1 MLSVFCC
8 IACAVLVILDVT
20 GKLHP
25 ERTRSQVLLHLF
37 SLVGALVPLVATLL
51 VPWFV
56 DDLETLRMVRYL
68 YTLPYALS
76 FVSNLASLLCAATW
90 AYTMVRIC
98 SCVPIAKTGSD
109 RKQAAKQQLTMLW
122 LSLPFFLLML
132 ISGVILLVSTLSVW
146 WMAALMAVLLCI
158 VFLPAIVAAAVLL
171 GGLTLMM
178 ALPLLV
184 QFIALLH
191 GRCLRQPLPHRL
203 CALSGLEKAVSHRLA
218 VLMFLPWIRWI
229 VTLIVMSK
237 MQNVK

>member
-1 MLSVFCC
+1 
-8 IACAVLVILDVT
+8 
-20 GKLHP
+20 
-25 ERTRSQVLLHLF
+25 
-37 SLVGALVPLVATLL
+37 
-51 VPWFV
+51 
-56 DDLETLRMVRYL
+56 
-68 YTLPYALS
+68 
-76 FVSNLASLLCAATW
+76 
-90 AYTMVRIC
+90 MVRIC

-184 QFIALLH
+184 QFIALLIPYVM
-191 GRCLRQPLPHRL
+191 GVVYGNRYLIACAPCLGWKKPFRIVLQ
-203 CALSGLEKAVSHRLA
+203 

>member
-37 SLVGALVPLVATLL
+37 SLVGTLVPLVATLL

-146 WMAALMAVLLCI
+146 WMAVLLCI

-184 QFIALLH
+184 QFIALLIPYVM
-191 GRCLRQPLPHRL
+191 GVVYGNRYLIACAPCLGWKKPFRIVLQ
-203 CALSGLEKAVSHRLA
+203 

-237 MQNVK
+237 MQHVK

>member
-1 MLSVFCC
+1 
-8 IACAVLVILDVT
+8 
-20 GKLHP
+20 
-25 ERTRSQVLLHLF
+25 
-37 SLVGALVPLVATLL
+37 
-51 VPWFV
+51 
-56 DDLETLRMVRYL
+56 MVRYL

-132 ISGVILLVSTLSVW
+132 VSGVILLVSTLSVW

-158 VFLPAIVAAAVLL
+158 VFLPAIVAVAVLL

-184 QFIALLH
+184 QFIALLIPYVM
-191 GRCLRQPLPHRL
+191 GVVYGSRYLIACAPCLGWKKPFRI
-203 CALSGLEKAVSHRLA
+203 ALQ

-237 MQNVK
+237 MQNVKE